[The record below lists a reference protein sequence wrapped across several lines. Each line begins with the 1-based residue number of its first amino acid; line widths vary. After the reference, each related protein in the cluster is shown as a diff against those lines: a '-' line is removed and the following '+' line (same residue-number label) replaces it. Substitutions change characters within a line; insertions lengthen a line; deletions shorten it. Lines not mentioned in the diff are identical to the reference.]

1 MAGDAT
7 TPPWNGYRL
16 TVTGPCG
23 VVFERWGMPQDAA
36 PGFAPNRAC
45 AIVFTSAACFTRLAL
60 VVEPL
65 GAEPLKRLMVTTT
78 ARLFRRGDVNA
89 VFAQPSVT

>member
-7 TPPWNGYRL
+7 TPAWNGYRL

-23 VVFERWGMPQDAA
+23 VVVERWGMPQDAA

-60 VVEPL
+60 VVGPL
-65 GAEPLKRLMVTTT
+65 VAELLKHLIVIHHCCGCFGAGT
-78 ARLFRRGDVNA
+78 
-89 VFAQPSVT
+89 